1 MTDIGAD
8 GPGPGV
14 PRRKRLRV
22 GVGPERGAVNAV
34 RTFLERHRFV
44 VQEWDTRNDYG
55 RDLIIDLTEDDE
67 LTGTLLAAQ
76 VKGGRSHFRDGV
88 AGVTARP
95 SDIRF
100 WSESTVPVVGIVW
113 HPDDDTM
120 WWVDLTARSAELMD
134 ELRDDPTRLE
144 TVEHI
149 DAVHALDDRTVHR
162 MVEAVRRSAPG
173 YTEDAFLKLFD
184 EDDVVRRDGVM
195 ACWSFSRRDSRALVL
210 LREALPR
217 LRGQS
222 FLDALSVI
230 GMLVGNPDTFHPY
243 TASTSPRAKEFV
255 DRLAWSAEEVAEM
268 VHEHERLTDGDDA
281 WRRGG
286 TGQVLWHVLRPYGR
300 AAAPFA
306 DALAV
311 SVRHRRPDTAVRLL
325 LCLLSVA
332 DEPRAV
338 LTDMLHAYPS
348 LDGRWDV
355 RIIADHID
363 EWGFI
368 EPYG

>member
-1 MTDIGAD
+1 MTDVGKD
-8 GPGPGV
+8 GPD
-14 PRRKRLRV
+14 PRLPQRKRLRV

-76 VKGGRSHFRDGV
+76 VKGGRSQFLHGV
-88 AGVTARP
+88 ATVTARP

-113 HPDDDTM
+113 HPDDESM
-120 WWVDLTARSAELMD
+120 WWVDLTSRSAELMD

-144 TVEHI
+144 TVQHI
-149 DAVHALDDRTVHR
+149 AATHPLDDRSVHR

-173 YTEDAFLKLFD
+173 YAEDAFLKLFD

-195 ACWSFSRRDSRALVL
+195 ACWSFSRRDSRALTL
-210 LREALPR
+210 LRGALPR

-230 GMLVGNPDTFHPY
+230 GMLAGNPDVYHPSV
-243 TASTSPRAKEFV
+243 APRARAFV
-255 DRLAWSAEEVAEM
+255 DQLIWGAEEVQDL
-268 VHEHERLTDGDDA
+268 VHEHELLTADDDA

-300 AAAPFA
+300 DAAPFA
-306 DALAV
+306 DALEVAV
-311 SVRHRRPDTAVRLL
+311 RRERFDTAVRLL
-325 LCLLSVA
+325 VCLLSVA
-332 DEPRAV
+332 DEPRDV
-338 LTDMLHAYPS
+338 LADILEAYPS
-348 LDGRWDV
+348 LDSRWDV
-355 RIIADHID
+355 RVVAEHID

-368 EPYG
+368 EPYE